1 MPTIERI
8 EKSKHKRERVLVF
21 LQEGELLRITQQEL
35 LRFGLCRGMTLSDEE
50 VAALRAAA
58 DRSQTR
64 AEAAA
69 LAARQMLSKKEL
81 CRRLEKKGAAQEAA
95 AETADWL
102 EELGAV
108 DDAAFAG
115 VIARHYGALGYGA
128 RRVQQELQR
137 RGIPRELWEEALRQ
151 LPPPQE
157 AIAAY
162 LQGKLRGGA
171 LDDAAAKK
179 LSDALRRRGFSW
191 SDIRPALNA
200 LGQEIDED

>member
-1 MPTIERI
+1 M
-8 EKSKHKRERVLVF
+8 
-21 LQEGELLRITQQEL
+21 
-35 LRFGLCRGMTLSDEE
+35 
-50 VAALRAAA
+50 
-58 DRSQTR
+58 
-64 AEAAA
+64 
-69 LAARQMLSKKEL
+69 
-81 CRRLEKKGAAQEAA
+81 
-95 AETADWL
+95 
-102 EELGAV
+102 

-179 LSDALRRRGFSW
+179 LSNALLRRGFSW

>member
-1 MPTIERI
+1 M
-8 EKSKHKRERVLVF
+8 
-21 LQEGELLRITQQEL
+21 
-35 LRFGLCRGMTLSDEE
+35 
-50 VAALRAAA
+50 
-58 DRSQTR
+58 
-64 AEAAA
+64 
-69 LAARQMLSKKEL
+69 AARQMLSKKEL

-157 AIAAY
+157 ASASAMAMASTSAVHRFIAFIFD
-162 LQGKLRGGA
+162 LLTF
-171 LDDAAAKK
+171 L
-179 LSDALRRRGFSW
+179 FSF
-191 SDIRPALNA
+191 SIHGRFP
-200 LGQEIDED
+200 